1 MIIRLL
7 NDTDVAAFKA
17 IRIEAT
23 QQAPTSVY
31 QTPEEERARLP
42 EQLQPQLID
51 PSTRI
56 FGAFDGDQLLGIAGI
71 SRDGETK
78 RSHTARI
85 RLLYVRPTHRGQG
98 LARQLLTKVLDYA
111 AGVPQIRQIKLTV
124 GAPNIRA
131 QQLYLAFGFKTYA
144 TDPKVLCVDGQFIDE
159 NLMVLSMPPST
170 PTKSDQKLP
179 NRLSDPDTDR

>member
-7 NDTDVAAFKA
+7 SETDVAAFKA
-17 IRIEAT
+17 IRVEAT
-23 QQAPTSVY
+23 QNAPTSVY
-31 QTPEEERARLP
+31 QTPDEESARLP
-42 EQLQPQLID
+42 GQLQPELTD
-51 PSTRI
+51 PSTRV

-85 RLLYVRPTHRGQG
+85 RLLYVRPAHRGQG
-98 LARQLLTKVLDYA
+98 LARQLLTQVLGYA
-111 AGVPQIRQIKLTV
+111 ASVPQIRQIKLTV

-131 QQLYLAFGFKTYA
+131 QKLYLAFGFKTYA

-159 NLMVLSMPPST
+159 NLMVLSMPSST
-170 PTKSDQKLP
+170 PTTSDQKPP
-179 NRLSDPDTDR
+179 NLLSDLDTDR